1 MMDRGT
7 QRELIKALLQLN
19 EMLRGIDFSDGVQRQ
34 TVVEILEA
42 VNKRCN
48 MDFTAL
54 KAAVYA
60 ESLSGLAQ
68 IIGQT
73 DWLNLQAEEKHEC
86 RNLCQDIIHIV
97 ISKLRQEKEIKKDI
111 VFLPYKASMWDSLES
126 VWRAASEDKE
136 HCNTYVI
143 PIPYADRNPDG
154 TVATWH
160 CEAELFPKDVPVLDW
175 NDYPFEKLKSWHPD
189 VIFIHN
195 PYDNYNA
202 VTSIDKQYYSSNLK
216 KCTDR
221 LVYIPY
227 FVLKESK
234 LGYSGNT
241 NEEDKIAN
249 FILAP
254 GVINADY
261 TIVQSE
267 KLRKIYINVLMRH
280 TDVGRRYWEEHILGL
295 GSPKYDKVTNTS
307 KEYYKLPQEW
317 YNLIQEKK
325 VVLYN
330 TGLTTMLR
338 YGKDY
343 LNKICSVLST
353 FKSQHDVV
361 LWWRPHPLLRATFQ
375 SMYPELLEEYD
386 DIVNKYRSAGW
397 GIYDDTADL
406 NRAVAWTD
414 AYYGDSSSV
423 VSLYEKVNKPI
434 IYEAINRNDE
444 DGDRYHWKINIPHG
458 IVIGGDLYFTPMN
471 YKGLFVFQTNKNR
484 LEHLSWL
491 GQRINR
497 FWCCGG
503 ICSLNDKLF
512 LAPANNEYA
521 RIVDF
526 NGDVIEEIPISR
538 KFVDGR
544 IDTNGDVQFYGVYLW
559 GERIWMIPH
568 HGKAIVSYDLRTK
581 KVEYYPEIY
590 GVLRDVQKDVYPI
603 YGESMLA
610 RGSLWIIAAQSSQIL
625 QFDLISHKVYSH
637 DIDEEYGK
645 VAYIEYD
652 GEFFWL
658 YTLEG
663 VLICWTPESGQ
674 KKKIVNPLGIAANY
688 GAIKCVNRNIWII
701 ASYQDVYGIYNID
714 TDEVNI
720 YRNKIN
726 NKSEGKL
733 GIPILK
739 IVGDDLYLLPY
750 YGNLL
755 VCIHTKSQKVD
766 SWIVD
771 FSPEL
776 KDKYHKEYAERYG
789 VAEWELDEETVFYV
803 LREKGKTVIDCNIN
817 DIGGNIYRTLIK

>member
-216 KCTDR
+216 KCTDK

-227 FVLKESK
+227 FVLAELNIEDKSK
-234 LGYSGNT
+234 LVD
-241 NEEDKIAN
+241 EEDKIAN

-267 KLRKIYINVLMRH
+267 KMRKVYLDVLERH
-280 TDVGRRYWEEHILGL
+280 TDVGREYWEEHIKGL
-295 GSPKYDKVTNTS
+295 GSPKFDKVVNTA
-307 KEYYKLPQEW
+307 KEDYDLPQEW
-317 YNLIQEKK
+317 RNIVQGKK
-325 VVLYN
+325 VILYN

-338 YGKDY
+338 YADIY
-343 LNKICSVLST
+343 LKKVKSVIRT
-353 FKSQHDVV
+353 FKEHQEVA
-361 LWWRPHPLLRATFQ
+361 LWWRPHPLLRATLQ
-375 SMYPELLEEYD
+375 SMHPELLAEYD
-386 DIVNKYRSAGW
+386 DIIDKYRQEGW
-397 GIYDDTADL
+397 GIYDDTSDL
-406 NRAVAWTD
+406 NRALAWTD
-414 AYYGDSSSV
+414 GYYGDGSSLQQLYKKECKPV
-423 VSLYEKVNKPI
+423 VTQEIENPIDSFVIDENLYLTDGIWQDNELIFPAWNVNGIFSYNIETKYVNFLSFLPANLNVSYLFCRMEMVENKLYFI
-434 IYEAINRNDE
+434 PTNE
-444 DGDRYHWKINIPHG
+444 DCILIFDMIKKTWNKICIDDG
-458 IVIGGDLYFTPMN
+458 KIGDLRARFSDAYRFDKTI
-471 YKGLFVFQTNKNR
+471 
-484 LEHLSWL
+484 WL
-491 GQRINR
+491 KPYY
-497 FWCCGG
+497 
-503 ICSLNDKLF
+503 S
-512 LAPANNEYA
+512 
-521 RIVDF
+521 
-526 NGDVIEEIPISR
+526 
-538 KFVDGR
+538 
-544 IDTNGDVQFYGVYLW
+544 
-559 GERIWMIPH
+559 H
-568 HGKAIVSYDLRTK
+568 AIVSYSTDTGEIVYYDEWYKELEAYITDENSPKFWSGSKSENAIYFPFVQTNKVVEFNVYSKDYEIISVGNDNEHLLNVYYWYGKLYCYNNNDDLL
-581 KVEYYPEIY
+581 IY
-590 GVLRDVQKDVYPI
+590 
-603 YGESMLA
+603 
-610 RGSLWIIAAQSSQIL
+610 
-625 QFDLISHKVYSH
+625 DLITRKIIRIENVFGQSIEGVSMIEKNRILWLFAWKKDAYVKFNITSMNFEKIDDYLSGVDIGYPTLEVRNDKIYLYPNQTPYMLII
-637 DIDEEYGK
+637 DIDDNRVEKNSIAIPRDYKEMWKEKVIEQMLMREEKELSLVKKYIK
-645 VAYIEYD
+645 VFSERVERHEED
-652 GEFFWL
+652 NMGE
-658 YTLEG
+658 
-663 VLICWTPESGQ
+663 
-674 KKKIVNPLGIAANY
+674 KIY
-688 GAIKCVNRNIWII
+688 
-701 ASYQDVYGIYNID
+701 
-714 TDEVNI
+714 
-720 YRNKIN
+720 
-726 NKSEGKL
+726 
-733 GIPILK
+733 
-739 IVGDDLYLLPY
+739 
-750 YGNLL
+750 
-755 VCIHTKSQKVD
+755 QKVLC
-766 SWIVD
+766 W
-771 FSPEL
+771 L
-776 KDKYHKEYAERYG
+776 
-789 VAEWELDEETVFYV
+789 
-803 LREKGKTVIDCNIN
+803 
-817 DIGGNIYRTLIK
+817 